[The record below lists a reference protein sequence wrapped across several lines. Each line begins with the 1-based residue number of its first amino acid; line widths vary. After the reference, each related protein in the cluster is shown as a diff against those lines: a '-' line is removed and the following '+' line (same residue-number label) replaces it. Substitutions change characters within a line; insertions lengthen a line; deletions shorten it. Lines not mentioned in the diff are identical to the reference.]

1 MGACVETIY
10 TLTSVTCSR
19 APEDVPD
26 LRPAYCAAQA
36 SDAIFET
43 QAMRFRP
50 TADASSATGN
60 VLLFRPGVSK
70 GCAGKETK
78 TAKKEQSRQRPR
90 PSPPTWRFSMP
101 RDAAPP

>member
-1 MGACVETIY
+1 MGACVKTVY

-19 APEDVPD
+19 APEDVQD

-78 TAKKEQSRQRPR
+78 TAKKEQNRQRPQ
-90 PSPPTWRFSMP
+90 PSLTMSRLSMQ
-101 RDAAPP
+101 RDVQ